1 MTDAQI
7 ALLETGPLVDAGS
20 LPELIGWELK
30 PEGLCRDEQCV
41 IVTDREASRRS
52 DRSQDGGCHVSSLLE
67 LDRHGR
73 GATP

>member
-41 IVTDREASRRS
+41 IVNDRDALAPTGRS
-52 DRSQDGGCHVSSLLE
+52 ISAR
-67 LDRHGR
+67 
-73 GATP
+73 